1 MLKKAKSKNEEE
13 KIDAFLRNIE
23 EIKCQKID
31 LQRTITQL
39 ESMSL
44 LAIKRQKQVT
54 MRAFELR

>member
-13 KIDAFLRNIE
+13 KIDPFLRNIE